1 MFLQNMYYYK
11 FNIMNINEG
20 DGNWAVQEYVKKILN
35 LFLN

>member
-20 DGNWAVQEYVKKILN
+20 DGNWAKRICQKN
-35 LFLN
+35 LKSFLN